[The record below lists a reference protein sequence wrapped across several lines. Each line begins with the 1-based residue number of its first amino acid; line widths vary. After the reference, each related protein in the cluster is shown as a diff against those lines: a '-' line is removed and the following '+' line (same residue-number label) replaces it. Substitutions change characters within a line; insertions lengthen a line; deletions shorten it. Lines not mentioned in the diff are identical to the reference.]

1 MKAIALET
9 IAFFLIAI
17 VSIMVLISFVGINI
31 PQALKQGY
39 CSLAQGLLGFL
50 PLPESLK
57 PSLPAFCKQQAVQ
70 QTVYIEAELPERI
83 SFEIAAYT
91 IACWEKTGKINLG
104 QNSYCYEVVIKR
116 ISGIVNES
124 TVKDQMPDNYKNI
137 LNWQAGEISS
147 PKTIGIYYNSTE
159 KLIWVV

>member
-1 MKAIALET
+1 
-9 IAFFLIAI
+9 
-17 VSIMVLISFVGINI
+17 LISFVGLNI
-31 PQALKQGY
+31 PQALQQGY
-39 CSLAQGLLGFL
+39 CSLAQGFIGFL

-57 PSLPAFCKQQAVQ
+57 PSLPSFCKKQPAQ
-70 QTVYIEAELPERI
+70 QTAYIEAELPDRI

-104 QNSYCYEVVIKR
+104 QNYYCYEVVIKR
-116 ISGIVNES
+116 IKGIVNET
-124 TVKDQMPDNYKNI
+124 TVKEQIPNDYKDI

-147 PKTIGIYYNSTE
+147 PKSIGIYFNATE

>member
-39 CSLAQGLLGFL
+39 CSLAQGFLGFL

-70 QTVYIEAELPERI
+70 QTVYIEAELPEKFLLR
-83 SFEIAAYT
+83 
-91 IACWEKTGKINLG
+91 L
-104 QNSYCYEVVIKR
+104 QL
-116 ISGIVNES
+116 
-124 TVKDQMPDNYKNI
+124 I
-137 LNWQAGEISS
+137 L
-147 PKTIGIYYNSTE
+147 
-159 KLIWVV
+159 

>member
-39 CSLAQGLLGFL
+39 CSLAQGFLGFL

-57 PSLPAFCKQQAVQ
+57 PSLPTFCKQQAVQ

-147 PKTIGIYYNSTE
+147 PKSIGIYYNSTE
-159 KLIWVV
+159 KLIWVI